1 MTKETIETI
10 RFALR
15 FLKGVNESI
24 YYASNSSKRIEKA
37 LEDMKKDNEALEEF
51 ELFVVRHVLCCA
63 DK

>member
-24 YYASNSSKRIEKA
+24 YYASNSSERIKKA
-37 LEDMKKDNEALEEF
+37 LEDMKKDSKALDEF
-51 ELFVVRHVLCCA
+51 ETFVDRGL
-63 DK
+63 K